1 MRYTQSQLRDWKAAE
16 AAKPLDD
23 IRATTRL
30 IFEASEEMPVDG
42 SIGLEELRE
51 LGGLGNAL
59 RIFCESAAE
68 RLDAERR
75 S

>member
-16 AAKPLDD
+16 AAKLLDN
-23 IRATTRL
+23 IRATIRL
-30 IFEASEEMPVDG
+30 ISEASEETPLDG
-42 SIGLEELRE
+42 PIGLAELKE
-51 LGGLGNAL
+51 LGRLGNAL

-68 RLDAERR
+68 RLDTERR

>member
-1 MRYTQSQLRDWKAAE
+1 MNAQSQLRDRKAAE
-16 AAKPLDD
+16 TANPLDD

-30 IFEASEEMPVDG
+30 IFEASEEMPLDG
-42 SIGLEELRE
+42 SIGLAELKE

-68 RLDAERR
+68 RIDAERR

>member
-1 MRYTQSQLRDWKAAE
+1 MNATAT
-16 AAKPLDD
+16 AKLLDD

-30 IFEASEEMPVDG
+30 IFEASEEIPPNG
-42 SIGLEELRE
+42 SIGLAELRE

-68 RLDAERR
+68 RIDAERR

>member
-1 MRYTQSQLRDWKAAE
+1 MNATATAN
-16 AAKPLDD
+16 PLGD
-23 IRATTRL
+23 IRATIRL
-30 IFEASEEMPVDG
+30 IFEASEEIPPDG
-42 SIGLEELRE
+42 SIGLAELRE

-68 RLDAERR
+68 RIDAERR

>member
-1 MRYTQSQLRDWKAAE
+1 MNATAT
-16 AAKPLDD
+16 AKLLDD
-23 IRATTRL
+23 IRATIKL
-30 IFEASEEMPVDG
+30 ISEASEETPLDG
-42 SIGLEELRE
+42 PIGLAELKE

>member
-1 MRYTQSQLRDWKAAE
+1 MQYTQSQLRDWKAAE

-23 IRATTRL
+23 IRATIRL
-30 IFEASEEMPVDG
+30 ISEASEEIPLDG
-42 SIGLEELRE
+42 SIGLAELKE

-68 RLDAERR
+68 RIDARHR